1 MITRQTIQSVSIP
14 LFQKYGVKR
23 AALFGSVARNEAG
36 AASDVDLLVEMVGG
50 RPFDF
55 FNLQEDLAERFGCR
69 VDLVEYDAL
78 HPRLKD
84 RILASAITLYEE
96 QL

>member
-1 MITRQTIQSVSIP
+1 MITRQTIQAMSAP

-23 AALFGSVARNEAG
+23 AALFGSVARNESG
-36 AASDVDLLVEMVGG
+36 AASDVDLLVEMAGG

-69 VDLVEYDAL
+69 VDLVEYAAL
-78 HPRLKD
+78 RPQLKD
-84 RILASAITLYEE
+84 RILADAVTGYEK
-96 QL
+96 